1 MNFLVMALCALAGYV
16 VLWAIYLPVAY
27 FFNRDAEH
35 DPEDEAVPPWLAE
48 LEATEEAPQ
57 STCQVARI
65 EQPPVRKMDTS
76 HITASHP

>member
-27 FFNRDAEH
+27 FFSRDAEH

-48 LEATEEAPQ
+48 LEATQKTPQ
-57 STCQVARI
+57 SIRRVARI
-65 EQPPVRKMDTS
+65 EQPPVRKMDSS